1 MQSDPPSKISKLN
14 HQQEVVRLA
23 QLTDCH
29 LCHDEGGTLL
39 GMDTDHSLKSVIA
52 RVKKERPEIDLALF
66 TGDLADH
73 GSIAAY
79 RRMEAYSRELIKHSF
94 WLPGNHDDLAEMLAA
109 GIAPERMS
117 AEIHVGRW
125 QILMLDTQVPGDVGG
140 ELGTHQLQLLERAL
154 QRAQAE
160 DLHTLICLHHHP
172 VNIGCAW
179 LDKQMVSDADDFFEL
194 IDSFTS
200 VKGVLWGHVHQQLDS
215 ERNGVKL
222 LASPSTC
229 VQFAPGSEDFRA
241 DNLAPGYRWLE
252 LHASGAIETG
262 VSRVD
267 DEPFNVDLAS
277 TGYLDH

>member
-1 MQSDPPSKISKLN
+1 VQTDLPSQISKLN
-14 HQQEVVRLA
+14 PQQEVVHLV

-52 RVKKERPEIDLALF
+52 RVKAERPDIDLALF

-79 RRMEAYSRELIKHSF
+79 RRMEAYSRELTKHGF
-94 WLPGNHDDLAEMLAA
+94 WLPGNHDNRGEMLAA
-109 GIAPERMS
+109 GIGPQRLS
-117 AEIHVGRW
+117 GEIHVGRW
-125 QILMLDTQVPGDVGG
+125 QIVMLDTQVPGEVGG
-140 ELGTHQLQLLERAL
+140 ELGTQQLQLLQQAL
-154 QRAQAE
+154 EQAQAM

-179 LDKQMVSDADDFFEL
+179 LDRQKIADADDFFAL
-194 IDSFTS
+194 VDAFPS
-200 VKGVLWGHVHQQLDS
+200 VKGILWGHVHQQLDS

-222 LASPSTC
+222 LSSPSTC
-229 VQFAPGSEDFRA
+229 VQFAPGSEDFQA
-241 DNLAPGYRWLE
+241 DSLPPGYRWLE
-252 LHASGAIETG
+252 LHADGAIVSG

-267 DEPFNVDLAS
+267 DVTFNVDLGS
-277 TGYLDH
+277 SGYLDH